1 MFVSSEHTVC
11 LCALHLVS
19 PKPVPWNAVFLPI
32 ADRLG
37 VPAVPYEEWLERLK
51 KAAATASARPGVEE
65 HEAAYNLLPF
75 FSTAGM
81 GGSKGPLSTEK
92 AVRCSKALAGLRP
105 LGKEDALHYVEF
117 WGKVGHL
124 KPL

>member
-1 MFVSSEHTVC
+1 M
-11 LCALHLVS
+11 
-19 PKPVPWNAVFLPI
+19 
-32 ADRLG
+32 
-37 VPAVPYEEWLERLK
+37 
-51 KAAATASARPGVEE
+51 ASAHPGVEE
-65 HEAAYNLLPF
+65 HEAAYHLLSF

-92 AVRCSKALAGLRP
+92 AVRVSKSLANVRP

-124 KPL
+124 KL